1 MYKNKNDQK
10 IQNGTSF
17 NRLKW
22 QLITPFFLLSLFL
35 VLFMGSLAF
44 WFFDI
49 QGHTGLFFLY
59 LVAGTAAGL
68 MIAIL
73 YSQSIAKPLINSLRQ
88 MTQSI
93 KKVSKERFF
102 YPIRLESDC
111 FQSLEETFNEMSEK
125 LETRIQSLSDDR
137 LNILA
142 VLSDMVEGVLVLD
155 AQGRIV
161 LVNASFERIFNV
173 NRRELV
179 GGFHYEKLR
188 HHPLNELVDSV
199 IETGKPRA
207 CEISLEHLQKQTLE
221 VQASVVQPFEKGSVV
236 LVFHD
241 ITEKKRQEEIRKDFV
256 ANVSHELRTP
266 ISIIKGYLET
276 LVEGKMEDQQQTKD
290 FLEILQK
297 NSNRMDN
304 IIKDLLQLS
313 RIESGLD
320 PVRPVQIL
328 LKEHIEKN
336 VVLFKPLSQK
346 KKQTLTVSVPSDLK
360 LMADP
365 EKLNQVI
372 TNLLDNAIKYTKES
386 GKMEISAVKKGGKTT
401 IHVKDNGIGIPER
414 DLFRIFERFYRVDR
428 TRSRALG
435 GTGLGLSIV
444 KHIVEAHGGTIS
456 VKSMLAKGS
465 QFTLT
470 F

>member
-1 MYKNKNDQK
+1 
-10 IQNGTSF
+10 
-17 NRLKW
+17 
-22 QLITPFFLLSLFL
+22 
-35 VLFMGSLAF
+35 MGSLAF
-44 WFFDI
+44 WFFDL
-49 QGHTGLFFLY
+49 QEHTGWFLLY
-59 LVAGTAAGL
+59 LGAGMTAGL
-68 MIAIL
+68 MVAIL
-73 YSQSIAKPLINSLRQ
+73 YSQSVSKPFINSLRQ

-93 KKVSKERFF
+93 EKISEGTFSHPV
-102 YPIRLESDC
+102 RLESDC
-111 FQSLEETFNEMSEK
+111 FQALEETFNVMSEK
-125 LETRIQSLSDDR
+125 LETRLQSLSDDR
-137 LNILA
+137 LNVLA
-142 VLSDMVEGVLVLD
+142 ILSDMVEGILVLD

-161 LVNASFERIFNV
+161 LVNASFEKIFNV
-173 NRRELV
+173 NRQELI

-188 HHPLNELVDSV
+188 FHSLNELVDSV
-199 IETGKPRA
+199 IETGAPLA
-207 CEISLEHLQKQTLE
+207 CEISLDLLPKQTLE
-221 VQASVVQPFEKGSVV
+221 VQASVAQPFEKGSVV

-256 ANVSHELRTP
+256 ANISHELRTP

-276 LVEGKMEDQQQTKD
+276 LVEGKIEDQQQTKE

-304 IIKDLLQLS
+304 IVKDLLQLS

-346 KKQTLTVSVPSDLK
+346 KKQILTVNIPSDLK

-386 GKMEISAVKKGGKTT
+386 GKIEISALKKDDKTT
-401 IHVKDNGIGIPER
+401 LHIKDNGVGIPER
-414 DLFRIFERFYRVDR
+414 DLLRIFERFYRVDR
-428 TRSRALG
+428 ARSRTLG

-444 KHIVEAHGGTIS
+444 KHIVEAHGGTVS
-456 VKSMLAKGS
+456 VKSTPTKGS
-465 QFTLT
+465 KFTLT
-470 F
+470 FFRSL